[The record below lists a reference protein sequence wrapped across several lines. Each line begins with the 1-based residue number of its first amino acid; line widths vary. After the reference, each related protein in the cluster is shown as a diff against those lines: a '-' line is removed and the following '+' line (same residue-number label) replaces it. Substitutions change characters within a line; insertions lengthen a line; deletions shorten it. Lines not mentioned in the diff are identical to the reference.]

1 MFCDPFCSVISKI
14 PCFRPFP
21 GCLVVRNCCFN
32 CQGLGLIPGQGSHKQ
47 PGTAQKERQRDFK
60 FSCFFPVLKFYPNI
74 IVYIVRPL
82 YTSFQVLYVKL
93 LFVKII
99 HLNKFTTVF
108 YEFEESPGSLLIET
122 GILSDPLNSCHFHRR
137 KQISINTKITPW
149 GLSQKP
155 NEGQSLPDL
164 SRLQSDR
171 I

>member
-1 MFCDPFCSVISKI
+1 MVQWLGLHASTAGGTDVIHGRRTKI
-14 PCFRPFP
+14 PQAMHHAPKRE
-21 GCLVVRNCCFN
+21 
-32 CQGLGLIPGQGSHKQ
+32 
-47 PGTAQKERQRDFK
+47 TERLQVFTM
-60 FSCFFPVLKFYPNI
+60 FFPVLKSYPNI
-74 IVYIVRPL
+74 IVYIVRPP

-99 HLNKFTTVF
+99 HLKTTVF
-108 YEFEESPGSLLIET
+108 YEFEESLGSLLIELV
-122 GILSDPLNSCHFHRR
+122 ILSDPLNSCQFHRR

>member
-1 MFCDPFCSVISKI
+1 MVQWLSLHASTAGDTAVIHGRRTKI
-14 PCFRPFP
+14 PHAPKRE
-21 GCLVVRNCCFN
+21 
-32 CQGLGLIPGQGSHKQ
+32 
-47 PGTAQKERQRDFK
+47 TERLQVFIM
-60 FSCFFPVLKFYPNI
+60 FFPVLKFYPNI
-74 IVYIVRPL
+74 IVYIVRPP

-93 LFVKII
+93 SFVKII

-108 YEFEESPGSLLIET
+108 YEFEESPGSLLIEP
-122 GILSDPLNSCHFHRR
+122 GILSDPLNSCQFHRR

>member
-1 MFCDPFCSVISKI
+1 MVQWLSLHASTAGDTGVIHGRRTKI
-14 PCFRPFP
+14 PQAMQHAPKRE
-21 GCLVVRNCCFN
+21 
-32 CQGLGLIPGQGSHKQ
+32 
-47 PGTAQKERQRDFK
+47 TERLQVFM
-60 FSCFFPVLKFYPNI
+60 FFPVLKFYPNI

-122 GILSDPLNSCHFHRR
+122 GILSDPLNRCHFHRR